1 MADINSNKNAI
12 IIQPCNYIADKSAF
26 SVFGQSESDKAYAL
40 FGVYIIHGLENI
52 SIFRIWK
59 LWLVICDI
67 IFSETSLAFS
77 KT

>member
-1 MADINSNKNAI
+1 MVS
-12 IIQPCNYIADKSAF
+12 IAELIMLS
-26 SVFGQSESDKAYAL
+26 QQQLL
-40 FGVYIIHGLENI
+40 FHNFQNTRMTWLFYHFFNLGVYIIHGLENI

-67 IFSETSLAFS
+67 IFSETSLAFP